1 MIVLPIPEHLNKLG
15 TMTTEN
21 SPSLNGASLD
31 VAACNRARLRALF
44 PSCFTETRDEKGNL
58 VESVDFERLKAEL
71 GTFTD
76 LFESRRERYG
86 MDWPGKKECLRTIQ
100 SQTVATLKPCKPES
114 IAWES
119 AKNLFIEGDNLE
131 VLKLLQKSYY
141 GKVKMIYIDPPYN
154 TGNEFIY
161 PDDYAESLDV
171 YLAYAGMLGEGGRRI
186 ATNTPN
192 EGRFHTKWLNMMY
205 PRLYLA
211 RNLLREDGFIAVSI
225 DENELPALRYLLNDV
240 FGEENLVGVIAWK
253 KSSGNNDA
261 ELSYV
266 HENVVVY
273 RKSPDAELGKLPQ
286 SDAHLA
292 SYQNPDNDP
301 RGPWTSS
308 DYTSKWSK
316 EERPKLW
323 YPILNPT
330 TKRECYPPPGRTWAY
345 SQEASRQN
353 VEENRLWWGTGGTND
368 RPRYKRFLSD
378 TQAGMCPRSYWEDV
392 GTNEEGFKR
401 FRDLG
406 FSKDDFPHPKP
417 VGLIKRLITVLG
429 DKEGIVLDFFGGS
442 GSTADAVL
450 QMNSED
456 GGTRNFIVVQL
467 PEPCEAKPGTEP
479 RFATIAKVCAARI
492 RSVLK
497 QEEEIGFRYFK
508 LDKSNFRRWQ
518 QLGADATADQIAEQL
533 ELHVEHVDPSAS
545 QEDLLF
551 EILLKAGFQPTEKA
565 DLVEIAGLPV
575 YSIADGALLICLAD
589 RVTKELVDAV
599 AEAEP
604 MHFFC
609 LDSAFGGNDQLKAN
623 AVQTFAA
630 RNQGREKASQ
640 IVFRTV

>member
-1 MIVLPIPEHLNKLG
+1 MTETTKTSPE
-15 TMTTEN
+15 
-21 SPSLNGASLD
+21 SLDGASLD
-31 VAACNRARLRALF
+31 VSEANRNRLRSLF
-44 PSCFTETRDEKGNL
+44 PSVFTETVDEKGNL
-58 VESVDFERLKAEL
+58 VESVDFEKLKAEL

-76 LFESRRERYG
+76 LFEARRERYG
-86 MDWPGKKECLRTIQ
+86 MDWPGKKDCLKTIQ
-100 SQTVATLKPCKPES
+100 TPTFATLKPVPAES
-114 IAWES
+114 KSWGTTE
-119 AKNLFIEGDNLE
+119 NLFIEGDNLE

-161 PDDYAESLDV
+161 PDDYSESLDV
-171 YLAYAGMLGEGGRRI
+171 YLAYAGLLGEGGKRI
-186 ATNTPN
+186 STNTPN

-211 RNLLREDGFIAVSI
+211 RNLLREDGFISVSI
-225 DENELPALRYLLNDV
+225 DENELPALRYLLNDI
-240 FGEENLVGVIAWK
+240 FGEENFVGVIAWK

-273 RKSPDAELGKLPQ
+273 RKSPEAELGKLPQ

-292 SYQNPDNDP
+292 SYQNPDNDH

-323 YPILNPT
+323 YPIVNPT
-330 TKRECYPPPGRTWAY
+330 TKKQCFPPEGRTWAY
-345 SQEASRQN
+345 SQDASKIN
-353 VEENRLWWGTGGTND
+353 VEENRLWWGSNGTNE
-368 RPRYKRFLSD
+368 RPRYKRFLTD
-378 TQAGMCPRSYWEDV
+378 TQAGMSPRSYWEDV

-406 FSKDDFPHPKP
+406 FTKDDFPHPKP
-417 VGLIKRLITVLG
+417 TGLIKRLITILG
-429 DKEGIVLDFFGGS
+429 DKNGLVLDFFGGS
-442 GSTADAVL
+442 GSTADAVHQINL
-450 QMNSED
+450 ED
-456 GGTRNFIVVQL
+456 GGQRNFIIVQL
-467 PEPCEAKPGTEP
+467 PEPCDTKPGTVP
-479 RFATIAKVCAARI
+479 RYSTIAKVCAARI
-492 RSVLK
+492 NS
-497 QEEEIGFRYFK
+497 IFGTDSNSGSDGFRYLR
-508 LDKSNFRRWQ
+508 LDKSNFRQWQ
-518 QLGADATADQIAEQL
+518 KLGPDTPADKIAEQL

-551 EILLKAGFQPTEKA
+551 EILIKAGFRPTEKA
-565 DLVEIAGLPV
+565 ELVEMAGLPV
-575 YSIADGALLICLAD
+575 YSVAEGALLICLAD
-589 RVTKELVDAV
+589 RVTKELVDSV

-604 MHFFC
+604 MNFFC
-609 LDSAFGGNDQLKAN
+609 LDSAFAGDDQLKAN

-630 RNQGREKASQ
+630 RNQGRDKAAQ